1 MTVTLEQS
9 YRLCCE
15 QARRAGTN
23 FYISFRALS
32 PAKYRAMCAVYAFMR
47 RSDDIADDAAS
58 PASATVALR
67 AWRAQVDAALQGA
80 TDDAGLVALADTVKQ
95 YRIPVRHLHEVLD
108 GTEMDQH
115 VTRYQTFDELYR
127 YCYRVASCVGLIVL
141 PIFGYRDDSALA
153 PAEAC
158 GIAFQLTNILRDVKE
173 DAGRDRIYLPLED
186 MQRFGVSEADIIQQ
200 RFSPAFKALMK
211 FEADRARGYYERAQP
226 LFGLIAPDSRA
237 TLAVMVG
244 VYSALLDKIVARDFA
259 VFERRVRLTG
269 PEKLLV
275 AVRSWWRYR
284 A

>member
-1 MTVTLEQS
+1 
-9 YRLCCE
+9 
-15 QARRAGTN
+15 
-23 FYISFRALS
+23 
-32 PAKYRAMCAVYAFMR
+32 
-47 RSDDIADDAAS
+47 
-58 PASATVALR
+58 
-67 AWRAQVDAALQGA
+67 
-80 TDDAGLVALADTVKQ
+80 
-95 YRIPVRHLHEVLD
+95 
-108 GTEMDQH
+108 
-115 VTRYQTFDELYR
+115 
-127 YCYRVASCVGLIVL
+127 
-141 PIFGYRDDSALA
+141 LA